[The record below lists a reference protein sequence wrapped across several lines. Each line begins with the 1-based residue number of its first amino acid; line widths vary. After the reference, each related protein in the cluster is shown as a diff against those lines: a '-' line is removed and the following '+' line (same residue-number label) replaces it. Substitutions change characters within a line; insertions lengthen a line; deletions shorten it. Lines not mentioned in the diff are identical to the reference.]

1 MLRIEVNGE
10 KDEVDIKVEHTNLY
24 EMIGAVQA
32 LKEIIKRADGTEGIL
47 FKEIL
52 KRELDW
58 GDLRW
63 FTYLMF
69 WQFS

>member
-24 EMIGAVQA
+24 EMIGGVQA

-52 KRELDW
+52 KRELD
-58 GDLRW
+58 
-63 FTYLMF
+63 
-69 WQFS
+69 

>member
-52 KRELDW
+52 KRELD
-58 GDLRW
+58 
-63 FTYLMF
+63 
-69 WQFS
+69 